1 MKILVLLAMLIAM
14 RVDAAVE
21 YRAFDR
27 PEQEQSYQTLIN
39 ELRCLVCQN
48 QSIADSNA
56 DLAKDLRGQVYDM
69 LRQGQSEQAI
79 VDFMAERY
87 GDFVFYRPIFK
98 AKTLL
103 LWLGPVVFVVIGLI
117 VVVVL
122 IRQKKSV
129 AEQTLSADEQ
139 ARLSALLEDEVD
151 Q

>member
-87 GDFVFYRPIFK
+87 GDFVFYRPMFK

-129 AEQTLSADEQ
+129 AEQTLSVDEQ
-139 ARLSALLEDEVD
+139 TRFSALLEDEVD

>member
-139 ARLSALLEDEVD
+139 ARLTALLEDEVD